1 MPKKKLVIFGTR
13 HWKKRDMPIEIKN
26 ALELIIAEVQPEVVL
41 EEWTVTQP
49 EESGAAAVSDSLG
62 IPWRSIG
69 TTDDAEF
76 ATFGYHRALDFPSS
90 ANIGE
95 YGPFDV
101 QEKRER
107 IMRDNIVREM
117 AASQKGV
124 LVIGLAHLHSL
135 SLKLANDFD
144 VKSYAYHPEI
154 F

>member
-13 HWKKRDMPIEIKN
+13 HWKKSDMPIEIKN
-26 ALELIIAEVQPEVVL
+26 ALELIVAKVKPGIVL
-41 EEWTVTQP
+41 EEWSMTQL
-49 EESGAAAVSDSLG
+49 EASGAATVSDSLG

-69 TTDDAEF
+69 TPNEPGL
-76 ATFGYHRALDFPSS
+76 ATFGFERALDFPNS
-90 ANIGE
+90 ANIAQ

-107 IMRDNIVREM
+107 IMRDNIVQEM
-117 AASQKGV
+117 AGSQNGL

-135 SLKLANDFD
+135 SCKLSNDFE
-144 VKSYAYHPEI
+144 VKSHAYHPEI